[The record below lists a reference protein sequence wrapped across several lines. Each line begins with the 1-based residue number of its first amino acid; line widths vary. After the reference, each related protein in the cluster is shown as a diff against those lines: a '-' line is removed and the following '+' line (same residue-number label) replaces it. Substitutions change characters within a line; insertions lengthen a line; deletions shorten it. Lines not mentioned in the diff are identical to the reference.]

1 MHTFSRL
8 ALILALFGP
17 AVAVAILESE
27 NTNDKP

>member
-17 AVAVAILESE
+17 AVAADILESE